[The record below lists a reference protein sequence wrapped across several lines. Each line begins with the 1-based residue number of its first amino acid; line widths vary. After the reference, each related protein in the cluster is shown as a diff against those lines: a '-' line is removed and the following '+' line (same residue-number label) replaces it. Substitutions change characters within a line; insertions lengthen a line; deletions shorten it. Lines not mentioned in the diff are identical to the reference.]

1 MLHPAGVAPYIVID
15 RSACGAHIR
24 PSLLER
30 RGQPPRLLDRH
41 SFIRIAVGNPHRRC
55 LDPPAP
61 KRDQQPPVSAGDS
74 RAGRTPGSRDDAAVQ
89 APSPAAIESAIQV
102 LDQQRQ
108 TLVVATGWQQS
119 ELHCQLEC
127 LE

>member
-41 SFIRIAVGNPHRRC
+41 SFIRIPVGNPHRRC
-55 LDPPAP
+55 LDPPRRKGISSRQSARAIHELAGH
-61 KRDQQPPVSAGDS
+61 RDLATTQRYRHRVRPQSKARSRCWINSARLWSWQPAGNS
-74 RAGRTPGSRDDAAVQ
+74 RNCTANLNV
-89 APSPAAIESAIQV
+89 
-102 LDQQRQ
+102 
-108 TLVVATGWQQS
+108 
-119 ELHCQLEC
+119 
-127 LE
+127 